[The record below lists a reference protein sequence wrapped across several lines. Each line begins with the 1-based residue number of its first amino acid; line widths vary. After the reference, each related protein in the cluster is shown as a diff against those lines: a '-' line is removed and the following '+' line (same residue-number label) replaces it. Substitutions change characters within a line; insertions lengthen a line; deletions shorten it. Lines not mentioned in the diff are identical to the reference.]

1 MEPLRPSRIGDAGKG
16 LIPMALITPPREL
29 PVQGDRSLECE
40 LALDL
45 PLRQLVDDAI
55 SAGWEPNEY
64 SARSPGSRR
73 RRARASLTSVFD
85 FEKQRLKL
93 SSAEARFEPTFC
105 FVYQNLIGRF
115 GSSIERDKRQE
126 FMPRL
131 VPISSYD

>member
-55 SAGWEPNEY
+55 SAGWEPNEVFG
-64 SARSPGSRR
+64 ALTRLTEK
-73 RRARASLTSVFD
+73 ACASTSDQCV
-85 FEKQRLKL
+85 RL
-93 SSAEARFEPTFC
+93 
-105 FVYQNLIGRF
+105 
-115 GSSIERDKRQE
+115 
-126 FMPRL
+126 
-131 VPISSYD
+131 